1 MIFIAVLLPF
11 VISGYNPTDKLLE
24 NLTIV
29 IDADGNGQ
37 IEFNEFIDLIDKLE
51 TAEKA
56 DKEGKLL
63 KATFSRIKFNK
74 HSFFWHTM
82 VIVTKNGSADS
93 GSGQKGSIK

>member
-11 VISGYNPTDKLLE
+11 LISGYNPTDKLLE

-56 DKEGKLL
+56 DKEGELL
-63 KATFSRIKFNK
+63 KATFSRIK
-74 HSFFWHTM
+74 
-82 VIVTKNGSADS
+82 V
-93 GSGQKGSIK
+93 

>member
-1 MIFIAVLLPF
+1 MVISIAFLLTF
-11 VISGYNPTDKLLE
+11 LISGYNPTDKLLE

-63 KATFSRIKFNK
+63 ES
-74 HSFFWHTM
+74 SLS
-82 VIVTKNGSADS
+82 IV
-93 GSGQKGSIK
+93 

>member
-11 VISGYNPTDKLLE
+11 LISGYNPTDKLLE

-56 DKEGKLL
+56 DREGKLL
-63 KATFSRIKFNK
+63 KATFSRIK
-74 HSFFWHTM
+74 
-82 VIVTKNGSADS
+82 V
-93 GSGQKGSIK
+93 

>member
-1 MIFIAVLLPF
+1 MIFIAVLLHF
-11 VISGYNPTDKLLE
+11 LISGYNPTDKLLE

-63 KATFSRIKFNK
+63 KATFSRIK
-74 HSFFWHTM
+74 
-82 VIVTKNGSADS
+82 V
-93 GSGQKGSIK
+93 